1 MTLEDLVADE
11 LLLAQRQQDAG
22 DDGPSTFNLLKRFRG
37 ICNLENAHI
46 TPEDLER

>member
-22 DDGPSTFNLLKRFRG
+22 DDGPSTLNLLKRFR
-37 ICNLENAHI
+37 AFVVWI
-46 TPEDLER
+46 TPT